1 MKKILITIALLAS
14 VLTQAQVKSV
24 SLQASGL
31 TCSMCSNS
39 ITKALKSLS
48 FVQAVESDIK
58 TYTYEISFNPNSA
71 VDFDIIRKKV
81 EAAGFAVSAFIINIH
96 FPETE
101 IKNDQP
107 VVILDK
113 TFVFVNTQD
122 QVLTGDKK
130 ITVLDKGFVTAK
142 EFKKNSHLVS
152 VPQTYH
158 VTL

>member
-1 MKKILITIALLAS
+1 MKKLLIILSLLMTI
-14 VLTQAQVKSV
+14 LTHAQVKSV

-48 FVQAVESDIK
+48 FVQGVESDIK
-58 TYTYEISFNPNSA
+58 TYTYEISFNSNST
-71 VDFDIIRKKV
+71 VDFDMIRKKV

-96 FPETE
+96 IPEME

-107 VVILDK
+107 FVIMDK

-122 QVLTGDKK
+122 QVLSGDKK
-130 ITVLDKGFVTAK
+130 LRVLDKGFVTAK
-142 EFKKNSHLVS
+142 EFKKNSGLVS
-152 VPQTYH
+152 APQTYH